1 MDVVV
6 GDPASVG
13 SSSAQLPAPPAP
25 GAPSETENAPVR
37 AERARIPAGVR
48 VLEAAAVLA
57 FVAYCLWLLMAPG
70 PHLARDLFLYTSLEL
85 LVLGLLG
92 YRVVRA
98 ERDRGAWLLLA
109 LGLTAWL
116 VADVMYTLVIS
127 NQDPA
132 PFPSMTDWIYLLF
145 YGLTYVSLILLLIR
159 QAPRPGLRVWLD
171 GAIVALAAGAYA
183 WLAVPSIMASLDGST
198 PAAVFMSVANP
209 VSDVL
214 LLCLLVGILGV
225 IGWRADTM
233 WWFLI
238 GAVILLWVVDMAYLL
253 SILDE
258 QYAIGSALDAGWL
271 AVFLIIALAPWQ
283 RRNHGPTPAA
293 GSRGVVLPTV
303 VCGFAVALLIYASGQ
318 TVPVVSVVLAALA
331 LLVAAWRAHL
341 AFRAAAVDAEARR
354 QALTDDLTGIG
365 NRRYLS
371 QQLMAALGARKDGQR
386 CALLVIDV
394 DSFKEINDAL
404 GHHAGD
410 EILRHTARSI
420 SRGLR
425 DSDSAARFGGDEFAV
440 VLGPGITAAAAELV
454 AEQIRA
460 AVARPVEI
468 ADLALESEVSIG
480 IALCPDHA
488 GTVPEAMRA
497 ADVAM
502 YQAKRT
508 HSGIAF
514 YDEALD
520 RPDRGR
526 VLRRQELRKAISSRE
541 LVCEFQP
548 IMDLATGEVR
558 RVETLVR
565 WLHPEHGML
574 YPDFFLPTGLQT
586 GLMSQLTWGVLDTAL
601 AQAADWRDQGIQ
613 IAVSVNLSMVDVD
626 NPALAE
632 TVQEA
637 LDRYALPGS
646 ALNLEVT
653 ETALVADPAFQAD
666 TFAGIREMGVSLS
679 VDDYGKGYSSLDQ
692 LRNLSASE
700 LKLDRSFVTG
710 LTHEPAMIA
719 IVRTTV
725 ALARDL
731 GIGLVAEGVE
741 SAEDLATLRGLGCES
756 AQGFYICKPRSAD
769 VVTHW
774 LTSRSGPAVTAPR
787 QPGLEP

>member
-1 MDVVV
+1 MRLRSSPADV
-6 GDPASVG
+6 P
-13 SSSAQLPAPPAP
+13 SSSATTSGSPDADDRASHRAAPT
-25 GAPSETENAPVR
+25 SVR
-37 AERARIPAGVR
+37 L
-48 VLEAAAVLA
+48 LESIAVLV
-57 FVAYCLWLLMAPG
+57 FLGYVVWLLASPTAQ
-70 PHLARDLFLYTSLEL
+70 LARDLWLYTALEL

-92 YRVVRA
+92 YRVIKA
-98 ERDRGAWLLLA
+98 ERDRWAWLLLA
-109 LGLTAWL
+109 GGLTAWL
-116 VADVMYTLVIS
+116 VADVVYTVVIAK
-127 NQDPA
+127 QDPT
-132 PFPSMTDWIYLLF
+132 PFPAVTDWIYLLF
-145 YGLTYVSLILLLIR
+145 YATTYVCLVLLLVR
-159 QAPRPGLRVWLD
+159 QSPRPGLRVWLD
-171 GAIVALAAGAYA
+171 GLIVALAAGAYA
-183 WLAVPSIMASLDGST
+183 WLAVPSIMAGLDGST

-233 WWFLI
+233 WWFLT
-238 GAVILLWVVDMAYLL
+238 GAVVLLWVVDMAYLM
-253 SILDE
+253 SIIDE
-258 QYAIGSALDAGWL
+258 QYAIGSILDAGWL
-271 AVFLIIALAPWQ
+271 AAFLIIALAPWQ
-283 RRNHGPTPAA
+283 RRKHDAAPAA
-293 GSRGVVLPTV
+293 GRRGVVLPTV
-303 VCGFAVALLIYASGQ
+303 VCGLAVALLIYASGQ
-318 TVPVVSVVLAALA
+318 TVPVGSVVLAALA

-365 NRRYLS
+365 NRRYLT
-371 QQLMAALGARKDGQR
+371 QQLTAALAARREGQR

-410 EILRHTARSI
+410 ELLRHTAAAI

-425 DSDSAARFGGDEFAV
+425 ESDSAARFGGDEFAV
-440 VLGPGITAAAAELV
+440 VLGPGITPVAAEVV
-454 AEQIRA
+454 AEQVRN
-460 AVARPVEI
+460 AVARPLQI
-468 ADLALESEVSIG
+468 ADLELESEVSVG

-488 GTVPEAMRA
+488 VTVPEALRA

-502 YQAKRT
+502 YQAKRS
-508 HSGIAF
+508 HSGIAV
-514 YDEALD
+514 YDRKLD

-526 VLRRQELRKAISSRE
+526 VLRRQELRKAITSRE

-548 IMDLATGEVR
+548 IMNLATGEVT

-601 AQAADWRDQGIQ
+601 AQAAAWRSEGIH

-626 NPALAE
+626 NPALAA
-632 TVQEA
+632 TVEEA

-653 ETALVADPAFQAD
+653 ETALVADPEFQSD
-666 TFAGIREMGVSLS
+666 TFATIREMGVSLS

-692 LRNLSASE
+692 LRNLSAGE

-710 LTHEPAMIA
+710 LTTEPAMIA

-741 SAEDLATLRGLGCES
+741 SAEDLATLRALGCEA

-774 LTSRSGPAVTAPR
+774 LTSRSEAPTPALPQTPAV
-787 QPGLEP
+787 EPE

>member
-6 GDPASVG
+6 GDPASVDGASAAIGSEPETSGLGGFG
-13 SSSAQLPAPPAP
+13 SS
-25 GAPSETENAPVR
+25 NAG
-37 AERARIPAGVR
+37 RARHRGAVR
-48 VLEAAAVLA
+48 VIEAIAVVTFLG
-57 FVAYCLWLLMAPG
+57 YCGWLLMSPG
-70 PHLARDLFLYTSLEL
+70 ANLGRDLCLYTSLEL

-92 YRVVRA
+92 YRVISA
-98 ERDRGAWLLLA
+98 HRDRWAWALLA
-109 LGLTAWL
+109 GGLTAWL
-116 VADVMYTLVIS
+116 VADVWYTLVVAE
-127 NQDPA
+127 QDPA
-132 PFPSMTDWIYLLF
+132 PFPAVTDWIYLLF
-145 YGLTYVSLILLLIR
+145 YALTYVSLILLLVR
-159 QAPRPGLRVWLD
+159 QAPRPGIRVWLD
-171 GAIVALAAGAYA
+171 GATVALAAGAYA
-183 WLAVPSIMASLDGST
+183 WLAVPSIMASLGGSS

-214 LLCLLVGILGV
+214 LVCLLVGILGV

-238 GAVILLWVVDMAYLL
+238 GAVLLLWVVDMTYLL

-258 QYAIGSALDAGWL
+258 QYAVGSVLDAGWL
-271 AVFLIIALAPWQ
+271 AVFLILALAPWQ
-283 RRNHGPTPAA
+283 RRNHGPTPAVA
-293 GSRGVVLPTV
+293 NRGVVLPTV
-303 VCGFAVALLIYASGQ
+303 VCGFAVALLIFASGR

-341 AFRAAAVDAEARR
+341 AFRASAVDAEARR
-354 QALTDDLTGIG
+354 QARTDDLTGIG
-365 NRRYLS
+365 NRRFLT
-371 QQLMAALGARKDGQR
+371 QQLAAALDDRGGHQR

-410 EILRHTARSI
+410 QILRHTARSI

-440 VLGPGITAAAAELV
+440 VLGPGITAEAAEAV

-460 AVARPVEI
+460 AVARPVQI
-468 ADLALESEVSIG
+468 ADLALETEVSIG

-488 GTVPEAMRA
+488 DTVPEALRA

-508 HSGIAF
+508 HSGIAV
-514 YDEALD
+514 YDQRMD

-526 VLRRQELRKAISSRE
+526 VLRRQELRKAITSRE

-548 IMDLATGEVR
+548 IMDLATGEVN

-601 AQAADWRDQGIQ
+601 AQAADWREQGID

-626 NPALAE
+626 NPALAA

-653 ETALVADPAFQAD
+653 ETALVADPAFQTD
-666 TFAGIREMGVSLS
+666 TFASIREMGVSLS

-692 LRNLSASE
+692 LRNLTASE

-710 LTHEPAMIA
+710 LTTEPAMMA

-725 ALARDL
+725 ALAKDL

-741 SAEDLATLRGLGCES
+741 SAEDLATLRSLGCEFG
-756 AQGFYICKPRSAD
+756 QGFYICKPRSAD

-774 LTSRSGPAVTAPR
+774 LTSRPVSAVDPTWVES
-787 QPGLEP
+787 GLEP